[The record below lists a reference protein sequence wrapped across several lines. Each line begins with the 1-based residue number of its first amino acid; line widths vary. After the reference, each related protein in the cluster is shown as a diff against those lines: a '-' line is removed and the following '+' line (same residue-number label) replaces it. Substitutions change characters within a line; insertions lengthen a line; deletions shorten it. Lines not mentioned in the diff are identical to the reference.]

1 MWEDPAN
8 KDGGR
13 CTLRVTKGFADLL
26 WENLLMAVIG
36 EQFQDANEINGVV
49 VSIKPHGDQIQIWI
63 RNGRDEAKIER
74 IKQDLINLLQL
85 PKEVRVDY
93 DKFFKDEEVSRPAKS
108 GFGGGGGYMG
118 KKKPQGGLGPRY

>member
-13 CTLRVTKGFADLL
+13 CTLRVQKGFADLL

-93 DKFFKDEEVSRPAKS
+93 DKFFKDEEMPKAGKG